1 MFWYLLNIFLII
13 LAWFWPVNVPSA
25 DILSSKEFNYR
36 HGSIRKKRT
45 CIVGTVN
52 WIVLSGFRAWTI
64 GADTVAYKQYRFDR
78 TMTRSWSSI
87 LADFVLKYKDNNSNI
102 KDPGYPLL
110 EKIFQ
115 SFTTNYQMWLVC
127 IAVIFMVPMGIWI
140 YRYSSNACMSWIL
153 FSTLFYS
160 FFAITGH
167 RQTIATALVVW
178 LGGTFIKGKKLVP
191 FILVMLVAMTIHA
204 SAICFLPFYWLS
216 KIKINKVTIGVY
228 WGLIIISF
236 LARDRL
242 LLLLQ
247 NIVGYEDYQFME
259 SAQAGMF
266 LYLLLAVALVVTIF
280 WRYLMRSDNY
290 MLQISINA
298 LYIASIFSSLLLINS
313 AFMRVVQYYSLFLM
327 LLLPELAQLFKK
339 GESRVLYNGV
349 VCLLMVLLL
358 ISNNPSYAFCF

>member
-1 MFWYLLNIFLII
+1 M
-13 LAWFWPVNVPSA
+13 
-25 DILSSKEFNYR
+25 SS
-36 HGSIRKKRT
+36 
-45 CIVGTVN
+45 
-52 WIVLSGFRAWTI
+52 
-64 GADTVAYKQYRFDR
+64 
-78 TMTRSWSSI
+78 
-87 LADFVLKYKDNNSNI
+87 
-102 KDPGYPLL
+102 
-110 EKIFQ
+110 
-115 SFTTNYQMWLVC
+115 
-127 IAVIFMVPMGIWI
+127 
-140 YRYSSNACMSWIL
+140 
-153 FSTLFYS
+153 
-160 FFAITGH
+160 
-167 RQTIATALVVW
+167 
-178 LGGTFIKGKKLVP
+178 
-191 FILVMLVAMTIHA
+191 
-204 SAICFLPFYWLS
+204 
-216 KIKINKVTIGVY
+216 
-228 WGLIIISF
+228 
-236 LARDRL
+236 

-280 WRYLMRSDNY
+280 WRYLMRSDNC